1 MSPVLTQTPTR
12 AARREQT
19 ARRLMRCALQ
29 LCDEHGFDG
38 WTMDDLAARADVS
51 RRTVFNY
58 YGGKAAVVL
67 GPEPDVS
74 DESQQTFVAKGPT
87 GRLLSDILVLADE
100 VFADHAP
107 DPETVTLHRR
117 VVARDPQL
125 IALVHAR
132 FETITE
138 RFVDY
143 VRRREGTSYDA
154 DRARLLIRL
163 LMSIFDTAVERL
175 REEPSRPFSEIF
187 AEGVADA
194 RSVLTD

>member
-1 MSPVLTQTPTR
+1 MLTCKPTR
-12 AARREQT
+12 ASRRLET
-19 ARRLMRCALQ
+19 SRRLMRCALE

-38 WTMDDLAARADVS
+38 WTLDDLAERAEVS

-58 YGGKAAVVL
+58 FDGKAAVVL

-74 DESQQTFVAKGPT
+74 DAARDTFVAQGPT

-107 DPETVTLHRR
+107 DPDTVALHRR
-117 VVARDPQL
+117 VIIQDPQL
-125 IALVHAR
+125 VTLVHDR
-132 FETITE
+132 FESVTE

-143 VRRREGTSYDA
+143 VQQREGTSYDA

-163 LMSIFDTAVERL
+163 LMSVFDTAVDRL
-175 REEPSRPFSEIF
+175 RTEPTRPFSELF
-187 AEGVADA
+187 AEAVDDA